1 MGYEIEISCALGKM
15 ASVKKN
21 IIAKAL
27 RCNCEYH
34 YEQYDIQGRRKQI
47 YRKRHIMTFIFPDE
61 DIPMQIFIRYIKAL
75 QDVYIECIATDSGSF
90 EILYASPK
98 YLSLMEKDKAKEYR
112 ENHKSLINV

>member
-1 MGYEIEISCALGKM
+1 MGYEIEISCALGKIS
-15 ASVKKN
+15 SVKKN

-34 YEQYDIQGRRKQI
+34 YDQYDLQGRRKQI
-47 YRKRHIMTFIFPDE
+47 YRMQHIMTFIFPDE
-61 DIPMQIFIRYIKAL
+61 GLPMQAFIRYIKAL

-98 YLSLMEKDKAKEYR
+98 YLSIMEKSKAKEYR
-112 ENHKSLINV
+112 EKFKSKA